1 MNLPAGREPVPVP
14 EAEPESTPEP
24 VEASGTPAAVRLAS
38 ALGARLRSWEG
49 FLAALLL
56 CIIVMNALTSPSFL
70 SMENQVNLFAL
81 SIEKVIV
88 VLIMTFVILNAE
100 IDLSVAS
107 MMGLSA
113 CALGWL
119 VQQGVPMPAAII
131 ACLLIGILG
140 GAFNGFWITV
150 VGLPSLVVTLAMLI
164 GFRGLARV
172 LVEDRSIK
180 AFPEWFEALGQQPL
194 AGPFPLSLII
204 FFALLV
210 LAVIVLRYSGF
221 GRQVYVIGINLEVAR
236 YSGIDVARVKM
247 LLFTTSGLLSALAG
261 VLFAARLGTVRG
273 DMGLG
278 FELDIITIVLLGGVS
293 IFGGAGSVY
302 GVVLSILI
310 VLYLRNGMSL
320 SNVTGHLQT
329 GVIGVLLILSAMIP
343 NVRGFLAR
351 AARPGVF
358 RRPSLRA
365 PRRRGRGRIAR
376 AVSEPAKRR
385 FLHFDSGRNS

>member
-1 MNLPAGREPVPVP
+1 MNLPAGREP
-14 EAEPESTPEP
+14 ESESRPAPAPEP
-24 VEASGTPAAVRLAS
+24 APTQASRTSAAARLTS

-70 SMENQVNLFAL
+70 SVENQINLFAL

-119 VQQGVPMPAAII
+119 VQQGVPMPAALV
-131 ACLLIGILG
+131 ACLLIGMLG

-150 VGLPSLVVTLAMLI
+150 VRLPSLVVTLAMLI

-194 AGPFPLSLII
+194 VGPFPLSLIL

-210 LAVIVLRYSGF
+210 LAVIVLRYTGSA
-221 GRQVYVIGINLEVAR
+221 GR
-236 YSGIDVARVKM
+236 S
-247 LLFTTSGLLSALAG
+247 T
-261 VLFAARLGTVRG
+261 
-273 DMGLG
+273 
-278 FELDIITIVLLGGVS
+278 
-293 IFGGAGSVY
+293 
-302 GVVLSILI
+302 
-310 VLYLRNGMSL
+310 
-320 SNVTGHLQT
+320 
-329 GVIGVLLILSAMIP
+329 
-343 NVRGFLAR
+343 
-351 AARPGVF
+351 
-358 RRPSLRA
+358 
-365 PRRRGRGRIAR
+365 
-376 AVSEPAKRR
+376 
-385 FLHFDSGRNS
+385 

>member
-1 MNLPAGREPVPVP
+1 MNALTGGSESRSPTSPDATEP
-14 EAEPESTPEP
+14 
-24 VEASGTPAAVRLAS
+24 SGTRPAPAARLAA
-38 ALGARLRSWEG
+38 ALGARARSWEG
-49 FLAALLL
+49 FLAVLLL

-70 SMENQVNLFAL
+70 TTENQINLFAL

-88 VLIMTFVILNAE
+88 ALIMTFVILNAE

-119 VQQGVPMPAAII
+119 VQQGVPMPAAILV
-131 ACLLIGILG
+131 CLFIGVLG

-164 GFRGLARV
+164 GFRGFSRV

-180 AFPEWFEALGQQPL
+180 EFPAWFEALGQQPVL
-194 AGPFPLSLII
+194 GPFPLSLLV

-236 YSGIDVARVKM
+236 YSGINVARVKM
-247 LLFTTSGLLSALAG
+247 LLFTTSGFLSALAG
-261 VLFAARLGTVRG
+261 ILFAARLGTVRG

-302 GVVLSILI
+302 GVILSILI

-320 SNVTGHLQT
+320 SNITGHLQT
-329 GVIGVLLILSAMIP
+329 GVIGILLILSAMIP
-343 NVRGFLAR
+343 NVRSFLAR
-351 AARPGVF
+351 VARPG
-358 RRPSLRA
+358 
-365 PRRRGRGRIAR
+365 RIR
-376 AVSEPAKRR
+376 
-385 FLHFDSGRNS
+385 